1 VELDAA
7 PAARYRGIVRWVDA
21 LPSAPAPAGVS
32 YGVRLTLSAGTRPDG
47 SAAPTP
53 RPGMSAV
60 VHLEV
65 RSVTGAVVVPT
76 AVIFSAAGRDA
87 VWAVRGGRAQRVVV
101 TVGVTGQGLVQIV
114 SGPREGERV
123 VVRGTDRVRAA
134 RPCRDDPR
142 ARPHPYGPVLARSR
156 GRTGVAWV

>member
-1 VELDAA
+1 
-7 PAARYRGIVRWVDA
+7 
-21 LPSAPAPAGVS
+21 VS
-32 YGVRLTLSAGTRPDG
+32 YSVRLTLPAGTRPNG

-65 RSVTGAVVVPT
+65 RSATGAIAVP
-76 AVIFSAAGRDA
+76 AAAIFSAEGRDA
-87 VWAVRGGRAQRVVV
+87 VWAVRDGKAHRVAV

-123 VVRGTDRVRAA
+123 VVRGTDRVRAGQTL
-134 RPCRDDPR
+134 P
-142 ARPHPYGPVLARSR
+142 S
-156 GRTGVAWV
+156 